1 MIMPAGRPLLLPA
14 NPKFIA
20 LSFALAMLLQMLLG
34 LLGWYWLPDVLAIVV
49 VFWTVHQ
56 PRRVGLV
63 LAFVM
68 GLALDVH
75 ESALLGQNALSYV
88 VLSGLA
94 TVAQRRV
101 LWFPLR
107 EQALQILPL
116 FLVAAVVEWLTRLV
130 AHDVLPAWSQLPAP
144 FFKRPCGLW
153 WGLCC
158 WHRSGARSIAMTS
171 GRFEHVF
178 EPVITGGIARYPRRD
193 PAFSKPGGVG
203 AVGGPVLLCAAGQP
217 IGLFASGAP

>member
-20 LSFALAMLLQMLLG
+20 LSFLLALLLHMLLG
-34 LLGWYWLPDVLAIVV
+34 LLGWYWLPDVLAIVM

-63 LAFVM
+63 LAFLL

-94 TVAQRRV
+94 TVAQRRM

-116 FLVAAVVEWLTRLV
+116 FVVAAVVEWLTRLV
-130 AHDVLPAWSQLPAP
+130 AHDAWPAWSQLLGPLCQAA
-144 FFKRPCGLW
+144 LW
-153 WGLCC
+153 PL
-158 WHRSGARSIAMTS
+158 
-171 GRFEHVF
+171 
-178 EPVITGGIARYPRRD
+178 
-193 PAFSKPGGVG
+193 VG
-203 AVGGPVLLCAAGQP
+203 ALL
-217 IGLFASGAP
+217 LAPQRRAFERDDIRPL

>member
-20 LSFALAMLLQMLLG
+20 MSFVLALLLHMWLG
-34 LLGWYWLPDVLAIVV
+34 LLGWYWLPDVLAVV
-49 VFWTVHQ
+49 MVFWTVHQ

-63 LAFVM
+63 LAFLL

-94 TVAQRRV
+94 TVAQRRMD
-101 LWFPLR
+101 WFPLR

-116 FLVAAVVEWLTRLV
+116 FVVAALVEWLTRLV
-130 AHDVLPAWSQLPAP
+130 VQDAWPSWSQLPGPLLQATLWPLVGTLLLAP
-144 FFKRPCGLW
+144 QRRAFERDDIRPL
-153 WGLCC
+153 
-158 WHRSGARSIAMTS
+158 
-171 GRFEHVF
+171 
-178 EPVITGGIARYPRRD
+178 
-193 PAFSKPGGVG
+193 
-203 AVGGPVLLCAAGQP
+203 
-217 IGLFASGAP
+217 

>member
-20 LSFALAMLLQMLLG
+20 LSFLLALLMHMLLG
-34 LLGWYWLPDVLAIVV
+34 LLGWYWVPDVLAVV
-49 VFWTVHQ
+49 MVFWTVHQ

-63 LAFVM
+63 LAFLLD
-68 GLALDVH
+68 LALDVH

-94 TVAQRRV
+94 TLAQRRL

-116 FLVAAVVEWLTRLV
+116 FLAASVVEWLSRLIV
-130 AHDVLPAWSQLPAP
+130 HDAWPAWSQLLAP
-144 FFKRPCGLW
+144 FMQAALW
-153 WGLCC
+153 
-158 WHRSGARSIAMTS
+158 
-171 GRFEHVF
+171 
-178 EPVITGGIARYPRRD
+178 PV
-193 PAFSKPGGVG
+193 VG
-203 AVGGPVLLCAAGQP
+203 ALL
-217 IGLFASGAP
+217 LAPQRRAFERDDIRPL

>member
-20 LSFALAMLLQMLLG
+20 LSFLLALLMHMLLG
-34 LLGWYWLPDVLAIVV
+34 LLGWHWLPDVLAIVM

-63 LAFVM
+63 LAFLL

-94 TVAQRRV
+94 TLAQRRL

-116 FLVAAVVEWLTRLV
+116 FLAAAVVEWVSRLIV
-130 AHDVLPAWSQLPAP
+130 DDAWPAWSQFLGP
-144 FFKRPCGLW
+144 FMQAALW
-153 WGLCC
+153 
-158 WHRSGARSIAMTS
+158 
-171 GRFEHVF
+171 
-178 EPVITGGIARYPRRD
+178 PV
-193 PAFSKPGGVG
+193 VG
-203 AVGGPVLLCAAGQP
+203 ALL
-217 IGLFASGAP
+217 LAPQRRAFERDDIRPL